1 MEEDLLRE
9 DILNLFM
16 DEFPGIMK
24 TIDTDDEGIYFI
36 LGMFGAYLTKGILKN
51 TIPENTLGRIFK
63 ILNLMGQTRRDLEVH
78 NLLAVCIF
86 EKVTD
91 EKQCIAPVRKRLTG
105 NALILFEKTVSA
117 WGIDENS

>member
-1 MEEDLLRE
+1 MEEDLQRE
-9 DILNLFM
+9 DILDLFM

-36 LGMFGAYLTKGILKN
+36 LGMFGTYLTKGILKN

-63 ILNLMGQTRRDLEVH
+63 ILNLMGQTRSDLEVH
-78 NLLAVCIF
+78 NLLQVGIF

-105 NALILFEKTVSA
+105 NALALFEQSISA
-117 WGIDENS
+117 WEIDEDS